1 MIATTIISSISVKP
15 FCTRWIPIRA
25 FFMELTP

>member
-15 FCTRWIPIRA
+15 LEDEFTMVRFKATHMP
-25 FFMELTP
+25 M